1 MENVDNEK
9 RLEVDRKRPHVV
21 ILGAGASVDTFP
33 NGDKY
38 GKKLPVM
45 NNFLNTIGM
54 EHILDGVTLKTTS
67 NNLEDIYSELYDRG
81 DECKNVRMN
90 IENGIRTYFK
100 SLVIPDTPTKYDL
113 LLLSLTNKDC
123 VASFNWDDLLLQAY
137 NRVNKI
143 TNNLP
148 ELIFLHG
155 NVSAGYCKECNR
167 FGHISNICPKCEKPF
182 DPVPLLY
189 PVIHKDYNQNL
200 FIRDE
205 WQNVSDFLSRAILV
219 TVYGYSAPKSDKEA
233 SNLLKR
239 GFSRMKGIHK
249 LDKIEII
256 ERKGFDNEN
265 LSSTWRFFIK
275 GTHGFYKIFDSFF
288 NSLLAKAP
296 RRTVEFYVK
305 QNLADSW
312 WGESKIQFKDGLSFD
327 EIKKIVQPLILDEEK
342 GIFEIL

>member
-233 SNLLKR
+233 SNLLKK
-239 GFSRMKGIHK
+239 GFSRMEGIHK

-327 EIKKIVQPLILDEEK
+327 EIKKIVQPLISDEEK

>member
-312 WGESKIQFKDGLSFD
+312 WGESEIQFKDGLSFD

>member
-233 SNLLKR
+233 SNLLKK
-239 GFSRMKGIHK
+239 GFSRMEGIHK